1 MMSIHKINILGG
13 VALLLGLCGCQSG
26 QQGAGA
32 LFQVLDAAQTGIDFE
47 NTIAPDDTFNLM
59 DFEYLYN
66 GGGVG
71 VGDFDQNGLPDLVF
85 TGNQVKS
92 RIYLNKGNFEFEDL
106 TDASGLN
113 TEGLWCTGVSVVD
126 INSDGLDDLYICVG
140 GPLNESIYPNRLY
153 INQGD
158 NTFLEAAEA
167 YGLADPS
174 QSNQAVFFDY
184 DRDGDLD
191 VYLLNG
197 GGFEKSA
204 VTIRPMLTNGSGRN
218 TDRLYRN
225 DFDPALGHAIYTNVS
240 REAGITIEGF
250 GLGASILDA
259 NADGWPDIYVG
270 NDYLSRDLL
279 YLNNQDGTFT
289 EAAEAYFGHTSHFS
303 MGNSVGDINND
314 GYLDLFTL
322 DMLPESY
329 YRRKLMFGPS
339 QYDKFQRALQY
350 GYGHQYMRNM
360 LHLSNGQGQ
369 YAEIGQLAGVDR
381 TDWSWAPLI
390 ADLDNDGF
398 QDLFVTNGYG
408 KDITDLDFVKFR
420 KNAAAPFSSPDEV
433 EQRVLKSLEEQP
445 AISQPNYAY
454 KNNGDH
460 TFANKIKDW
469 GFEAPTISNGAAYA
483 DLDQDGDLDLII
495 NNIDQAAFIYRNT
508 LMERDT
514 AAGRYLQ
521 VQLSGPEGNEK
532 GIGATVKVY
541 AGEQVFTRLQQPVSG
556 FQSTV
561 TDVLHFGL
569 GPIEKVDSLTV
580 AWPDGKKSTL
590 LSTVTNQRIRASYQT
605 AVEVVAATS
614 SRKAP
619 LLKAGGAIPLQ
630 HQEPDY
636 ANDFKVQPLLQH
648 GFTHQGPG
656 MAVGDV
662 NGDGLDDVVMGGA
675 YGHDAQVMLQN
686 TDGSFTAL
694 ALPTKN
700 YEDLGLLLFD
710 ADGDQDLD
718 LYAASGGSERYAHHI
733 HYQDRLYL
741 NDGLGHFTL
750 STGRL
755 PEMLSSTAAV
765 AGSDFDADGD
775 IDLFVG
781 GRVVPGQYPKAPQSY
796 LLQNNGGTFT
806 EVTKEICPSLQT
818 VGMVTAALWTDFNND
833 HQPDL
838 IVVGE
843 LMKISVYQN
852 TGTGLTDI
860 TDPAGLAQSAG
871 MWNSITSSDFDRD
884 GDMDYVVGNI
894 GQNTPFKATPEH
906 PLKLHYAD
914 FDQNGATD
922 PVFSIYEEGE
932 YYPLASLD
940 LLTAQMPVLKK
951 KVLRYKDF
959 AQSTTSDI
967 LNILETEE
975 MHTLQCDIQATVLLE
990 NLGTGQFKLHP
1001 LPQLAQVA
1009 PVKGIVCEDLD
1020 LDGDPDII
1028 LTGNEYNTEV
1038 VTGRYDALM
1047 GLFLRN
1053 EGGLRF
1059 HPLSSE
1065 ASGLQISG
1073 DQRAA
1078 VTLRKADGEMALLV
1092 STNGG
1097 AARAYALPRSGQKLL
1112 VFEPGEVSALLT
1124 YEGGQQQKIE
1134 CHFGGGYLSQSTR
1147 SLRLSP
1153 QAKEMAFYD
1162 RNGKP
1167 TRTLNI
1173 LALKAEL

>member
-1 MMSIHKINILGG
+1 MMSVHKINILGCM
-13 VALLLGLCGCQSG
+13 ALLLGLCRCQSG
-26 QQGAGA
+26 QQDTGA
-32 LFQVLDAAQTGIDFE
+32 LFQVLDAAQTGVAFE
-47 NTIAPDDTFNLM
+47 NIIIPDDTFNLM

-85 TGNQVKS
+85 TGNRVKS
-92 RIYLNKGNFEFEDL
+92 RIYLNKGNFEFEDI
-106 TDASGLN
+106 TNASGLN

-204 VTIRPMLTNGSGRN
+204 VAIRPILANGSGRN

-225 DFDPALGHAIYTNVS
+225 DFDPALGHAVYTNVS
-240 REAGITIEGF
+240 REAGVTIEGF

-279 YLNNQDGTFT
+279 YLNNQDGTFAET
-289 EAAEAYFGHTSHFS
+289 AAEHFGHTSHFS

-314 GYLDLFTL
+314 GHLDLFTL
-322 DMLPESY
+322 DMLPERY

-369 YAEIGQLAGVDR
+369 YAEIGQM
-381 TDWSWAPLI
+381 
-390 ADLDNDGF
+390 
-398 QDLFVTNGYG
+398 G
-408 KDITDLDFVKFR
+408 K
-420 KNAAAPFSSPDEV
+420 A
-433 EQRVLKSLEEQP
+433 
-445 AISQPNYAY
+445 
-454 KNNGDH
+454 
-460 TFANKIKDW
+460 
-469 GFEAPTISNGAAYA
+469 
-483 DLDQDGDLDLII
+483 
-495 NNIDQAAFIYRNT
+495 
-508 LMERDT
+508 
-514 AAGRYLQ
+514 
-521 VQLSGPEGNEK
+521 
-532 GIGATVKVY
+532 
-541 AGEQVFTRLQQPVSG
+541 
-556 FQSTV
+556 
-561 TDVLHFGL
+561 
-569 GPIEKVDSLTV
+569 DSLTV
-580 AWPDGKKSTL
+580 AWPDGKTSTL
-590 LSTVTNQRIRASYQT
+590 LSTGTNQRIQASYQQAEE
-605 AVEVVAATS
+605 AVATFF
-614 SRKAP
+614 RKTP
-619 LLKAGGAIPLQ
+619 LLQAGDAMPLQ
-630 HQEPDY
+630 HLEPDY

-662 NGDGLDDVVMGGA
+662 NGDGLDDIVMGGA
-675 YGHDAQVMLQN
+675 YGQDAQVLLQN
-686 TDGSFTAL
+686 TEGDFTARV
-694 ALPTKN
+694 LPTKD

-718 LYAASGGSERYAHHI
+718 LYAVSGGSERYANHLN
-733 HYQDRLYL
+733 YQDRLYL

-750 STGRL
+750 RSGRL
-755 PEMLSSTAAV
+755 PQMLSSTATV
-765 AGSDFDADGD
+765 AGGDFDRDGD

-781 GRVVPGQYPKAPQSY
+781 GRVVPGAFPNTPESY
-796 LLQNNGGTFT
+796 LLENNKGFFS
-806 EVTKEICPSLQT
+806 EVTATLCPALRRA
-818 VGMVTAALWTDFNND
+818 GMVTAALWTDFNND

-843 LMKISVYQN
+843 FMKIHLYQN
-852 TGTGLTDI
+852 TGSGLKDVSEQ
-860 TDPAGLAQSAG
+860 AGLAGSAG
-871 MWNSITSSDFDRD
+871 MWNSINSGDFDND

-894 GQNTPFKATPEH
+894 GQNTPFNATQAY

-951 KVLRYKDF
+951 KVLQYKDF
-959 AQSTTSDI
+959 AASATMDLLDR
-967 LNILETEE
+967 LNTDD
-975 MHTLQCDIQATVLLE
+975 MQTLQCEIQATVLLE
-990 NLGTGQFKLHP
+990 NLGNGQFSIRP
-1001 LPQLAQVA
+1001 LPLMAQVA
-1009 PVKGIVCEDLD
+1009 PVKGIVCEDVN
-1020 LDGDPDII
+1020 LDGYVDLI

-1038 VTGRYDALM
+1038 VTGRYDALK
-1047 GLFLRN
+1047 GLVLGN
-1053 EGGLRF
+1053 KGGLTFRA
-1059 HPLSSE
+1059 LDSNE
-1065 ASGLQISG
+1065 SGLRIAG
-1073 DQRAA
+1073 DQRSM
-1078 VTLRKADGEMALLV
+1078 VTITKADQQVALVV
-1092 STNGG
+1092 SANNGP
-1097 AARAYALPRSGQKLL
+1097 AAAYTLPKTGQKLL
-1112 VFEPGEVSALLT
+1112 AFKPGEASALLT
-1124 YEGGQQQKIE
+1124 YQDGQQQRVE
-1134 CHFGGGYLSQSTR
+1134 YHYGSGYLSQSTR
-1147 SLRLSP
+1147 SLRLP
-1153 QAKEMAFYD
+1153 HQARSATIYD
-1162 RNGKP
+1162 INGAP
-1167 TRTLNI
+1167 TRSLNFF
-1173 LALKAEL
+1173 ALKAEL